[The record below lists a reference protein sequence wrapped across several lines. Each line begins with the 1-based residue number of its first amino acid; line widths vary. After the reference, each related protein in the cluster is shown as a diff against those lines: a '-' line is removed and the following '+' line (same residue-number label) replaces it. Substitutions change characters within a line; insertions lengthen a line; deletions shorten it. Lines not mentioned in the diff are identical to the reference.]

1 MGNPAMKVSF
11 TLKPDQKLILR
22 ILSDT
27 GKIHYPVL
35 SRILEAIRHSESNF
49 EAFVKAV
56 ADKREIDFRP
66 EWQKPKLTQLEHTI
80 EGLVF
85 VGLIEQSSHPYGQF
99 GIHIGNGGLTD
110 NDIFLTSEGERVA
123 KSIKEERHLIFR
135 PVPTRRTT
143 IFVACAFGYD
153 EIDLLYEKHLFPACR
168 SFHYDAVRVD
178 MTEPKQ
184 SITDAIL
191 EGITECA
198 CVIADL
204 TYARPS
210 VYFEVGLAHGLGIP
224 LLLTCR
230 SDHHRGKA
238 DDRKVHFDLEQYK
251 ISFWKRTPNADFSW
265 PKNMKPSSRISALVP
280 KRTEE

>member
-1 MGNPAMKVSF
+1 MKVSF

-22 ILSDT
+22 ILRET

-35 SRILEAIRHSESNF
+35 RRVLESIEHSESDF
-49 EAFVKAV
+49 DAFVKAV
-56 ADKREIDFRP
+56 AGKRAFELRP
-66 EWQKPKLTQLEHTI
+66 EWQKPKRTELERTL

-85 VGLIEQSSHPYGQF
+85 VGLIEQSFHSNGQF
-99 GIHIGNGGLTD
+99 IVAMGDTGLT
-110 NDIFLTSEGERVA
+110 NDDIALTSEGERIA
-123 KSIKEERHLIFR
+123 KSIKDERHLILR
-135 PVPTRRTT
+135 PAPTRRTT
-143 IFVACAFGYD
+143 VFIACAFGYD
-153 EIDLLYEKHLFPACR
+153 EIDLLYEKHILPACK
-168 SFHYDAVRVD
+168 SLNYDAVRVD

-204 TYARPS
+204 TFARPS
-210 VYFEVGLAHGLGIP
+210 VYFEVGFAHGLGIP

-238 DDRKVHFDLEQYK
+238 DDEKVHFDLEQYK
-251 ISFWKRTPNADFSW
+251 ISFWKRTPKGGFHW
-265 PKNMKPSSRISALVP
+265 PKNMKPVSRLPALVP
-280 KRTEE
+280 ERTEE